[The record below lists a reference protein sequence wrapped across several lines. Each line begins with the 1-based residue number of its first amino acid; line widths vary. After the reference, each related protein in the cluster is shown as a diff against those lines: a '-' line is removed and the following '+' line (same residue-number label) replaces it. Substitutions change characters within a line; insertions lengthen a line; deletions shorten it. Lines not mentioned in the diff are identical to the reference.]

1 MTKTGLMSK
10 FDVVEMHRIQCLI
23 NTDVTVMKCSL
34 VVESQLEDNIGRLFF
49 IFLRCADI
57 NGAVSSQ

>member
-10 FDVVEMHRIQCLI
+10 IDVVEMHRIQCLI

-34 VVESQLEDNIGRLFF
+34 VVESQLEDNSGRLFF
-49 IFLRCADI
+49 
-57 NGAVSSQ
+57 VSRDVLI